1 MALPVTATRA
11 TSATKAVPQLKH
23 RHNDP
28 MLIMIRYPDISG
40 SRLQEQEIRAPER
53 PSAIAAL
60 HYTKRK
66 PGTAG

>member
-1 MALPVTATRA
+1 
-11 TSATKAVPQLKH
+11 
-23 RHNDP
+23 